1 MRYAG
6 FVLEMKRLIDEGAI
20 GLPKLAW
27 CRHFVGHGGD
37 LYFKSWHADRRNV
50 TSLLL
55 QKGVHDIDILHW
67 LGGGYTRLVTAL
79 GDLLTYGGISDRQAV
94 AGTPLPWWQQED
106 RLSSWPPASQ
116 TQLYPVIDVEDA
128 SMMLMQLDNG
138 VLASY
143 QQCHFT
149 PDYWRNYTVIGSEG
163 RLENF
168 GDLGPGSLIKVWNRR
183 RANYDRDADLTIE
196 VQIPPGSHGGT
207 DSRIVEEF
215 LNYVRS
221 NERPTTSPVGARQA
235 VAAASAATES
245 LRRGGEPVV
254 IPALDAELAGFF
266 SARG

>member
-1 MRYAG
+1 
-6 FVLEMKRLIDEGAI
+6 
-20 GLPKLAW
+20 
-27 CRHFVGHGGD
+27 
-37 LYFKSWHADRRNV
+37 
-50 TSLLL
+50 
-55 QKGVHDIDILHW
+55 
-67 LGGGYTRLVTAL
+67 
-79 GDLLTYGGISDRQAV
+79 V

-196 VQIPPGSHGGT
+196 VPIPPGSHGGT